1 MGNKSDL
8 YAREQVKEKEGK
20 EFAKSIGALFMLTSC
35 LTNSNVTELFE
46 HLGGIYLGE
55 YSIKEL
61 NGDTDGEE
69 PAKAEPK
76 VIDEQPKGVKL
87 NNKQLTDEQKKDKC
101 KC

>member
-1 MGNKSDL
+1 M
-8 YAREQVKEKEGK
+8 KEKEGK

-69 PAKAEPK
+69 PVKAGPK

-87 NNKQLTDEQKKDKC
+87 NNKQLTDEQRKDKC